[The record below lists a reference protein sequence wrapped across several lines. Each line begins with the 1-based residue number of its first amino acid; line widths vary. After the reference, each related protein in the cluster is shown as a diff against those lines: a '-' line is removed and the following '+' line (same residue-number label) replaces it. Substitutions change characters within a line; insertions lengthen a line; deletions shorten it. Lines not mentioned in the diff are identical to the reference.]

1 MAGLN
6 SILSNTE
13 TSALTL
19 PKWYDTAQQGVVNA
33 SLAQAQAPS
42 AAQNF
47 AANTFAPGATNPFTS
62 GASTLNQI
70 ATGAANPWNV
80 ATDASGVQTVTPNVS
95 TPLGGLFSAQE
106 GLLKRIMPDI
116 TAPAEASGISSGG
129 FGGSQ
134 QRYGVQRAKSAAL
147 ADLFQKQMAEALA
160 SQQTGAV
167 AASGLGTLGGQG
179 VKAALDTA
187 NFPTTQLSN
196 VANVLNAAKPG
207 TITTKSTE
215 LAPLSQ
221 VGSLLSMVGGGGNIM
236 DSIYGTPQIG
246 KPGDANYKAA
256 TQGIA
261 PLKGLMDK
269 LGFGTGSGG
278 GSSMPID
285 PVKGDQVVPGATTP
299 GTGQYLGTD
308 WKVYTDSSYGT
319 GAGGSST
326 TTHPDYGSAVGINAT
341 GVPIFRDS
349 NGDFVY
355 SDGSSAS
362 VYGGLNPDT
371 GASDPSGLNPDIDY
385 GNPWDS
391 TYGE

>member
-106 GLLKRIMPDI
+106 GLLNRIMPDI

-147 ADLFQKQMAEALA
+147 ADLFQKQMAEALQA
-160 SQQTGAV
+160 QQTGAV

-246 KPGDANYKAA
+246 KPGDANFKAA

-261 PLKGLMDK
+261 PLKGLLDK
-269 LGFGTGSGG
+269 LGFGSAPTTPTPPADTTGTNTGTTGGPTGDISGSGVNTLEPAG
-278 GSSMPID
+278 LGEDGSPIFYN
-285 PVKGDQVVPGATTP
+285 PANGA
-299 GTGQYLGTD
+299 Y
-308 WKVYTDSSYGT
+308 VYEDGSSYGSHWDT
-319 GAGGSST
+319 PAGTTST
-326 TTHPDYGSAVGINAT
+326 TDTPVDYT
-341 GVPIFRDS
+341 P
-349 NGDFVY
+349 
-355 SDGSSAS
+355 S
-362 VYGGLNPDT
+362 V
-371 GASDPSGLNPDIDY
+371 
-385 GNPWDS
+385 W
-391 TYGE
+391 E

>member
-106 GLLKRIMPDI
+106 GLLNRIMPDI
-116 TAPAEASGISSGG
+116 TAPAEASGVSSGG

-147 ADLFQKQMAEALA
+147 ADLFQKQMAEALQA
-160 SQQTGAV
+160 QQTGAV

-221 VGSLLSMVGGGGNIM
+221 VGSLLSMVGGGGNIL

-246 KPGDANYKAA
+246 KPGDANFKAA

-261 PLKGLMDK
+261 PLKGLLDK

-278 GSSMPID
+278 GN
-285 PVKGDQVVPGATTP
+285 
-299 GTGQYLGTD
+299 
-308 WKVYTDSSYGT
+308 
-319 GAGGSST
+319 ST
-326 TTHPDYGSAVGINAT
+326 TTYSTPGGGAPSVIYGNSTGMDAT
-341 GVPIFRDS
+341 GAPIYKDA
-349 NGDFVY
+349 NGFPVY
-355 SDGSSAS
+355 ADGSSVA
-362 VYGGLNPDT
+362 DMM
-371 GASDPSGLNPDIDY
+371 GASGTPITQNPTSGGYVYEDESPY
-385 GNPWDS
+385 GSDWNTAAADS
-391 TYGE
+391 DDSWY

>member
-13 TSALTL
+13 NTTLTL

-42 AAQNF
+42 AAQQF
-47 AANTFAPGATNPFTS
+47 ATSTFAPGATNPFTS

-80 ATDASGVQTVTPNVS
+80 ATDASGKQTVTPNVS

-106 GLLKRIMPDI
+106 GLLNRIMPDI
-116 TAPAEASGISSGG
+116 TAPAEASGVSSGG

-147 ADLFQKQMAEALA
+147 ADLFQKQMAEALQA
-160 SQQTGAV
+160 QQTGAV

-187 NFPTTQLSN
+187 NFPTTQLAN

-207 TITTKSTE
+207 TSTARTTE

-221 VGSLLSMVGGGGNIM
+221 VGSLLSMIGGGSNIM
-236 DSIYGTPQIG
+236 DSVYGTPEVG
-246 KPGDANYKAA
+246 VKGTAGHRPA
-256 TQGIA
+256 TQGIPGLQSLLGALGIGRTPTTPADTTGGGTTNTGVVTAGNTVHPEFGAPSGTDASGTPWYTNSSGESVYANGDLYVVPKTGVGVGGA
-261 PLKGLMDK
+261 PLYDSPI
-269 LGFGTGSGG
+269 SGG
-278 GSSMPID
+278 
-285 PVKGDQVVPGATTP
+285 
-299 GTGQYLGTD
+299 Y
-308 WKVYTDSSYGT
+308 VYEDES
-319 GAGGSST
+319 
-326 TTHPDYGSAVGINAT
+326 PYGSDWNTAAA
-341 GVPIFRDS
+341 DS
-349 NGDFVY
+349 D
-355 SDGSSAS
+355 
-362 VYGGLNPDT
+362 
-371 GASDPSGLNPDIDY
+371 
-385 GNPWDS
+385 DS
-391 TYGE
+391 WY

>member
-1 MAGLN
+1 
-6 SILSNTE
+6 
-13 TSALTL
+13 
-19 PKWYDTAQQGVVNA
+19 
-33 SLAQAQAPS
+33 
-42 AAQNF
+42 
-47 AANTFAPGATNPFTS
+47 
-62 GASTLNQI
+62 
-70 ATGAANPWNV
+70 
-80 ATDASGVQTVTPNVS
+80 
-95 TPLGGLFSAQE
+95 
-106 GLLKRIMPDI
+106 MPDI
-116 TAPAEASGISSGG
+116 TAPAEASGVSSGG

-147 ADLFQKQMAEALA
+147 ADLFQKQMAEALQA
-160 SQQTGAV
+160 QQTGAV

-246 KPGDANYKAA
+246 KPGDANFKAA
-256 TQGIA
+256 TQGIG

-278 GSSMPID
+278 GNSMPID
-285 PVKGDQVVPGATTP
+285 PVAGDQVVPGATTP

-308 WKVYTDSSYGT
+308 GKVYTDSSYGT

-371 GASDPSGLNPDIDY
+371 GTSDPSGLNPDIDY

>member
-106 GLLKRIMPDI
+106 GLLNRIMPDI
-116 TAPAEASGISSGG
+116 TAPAEAGGISTGQ
-129 FGGSQ
+129 FGSSQ
-134 QRYGVQRAKSAAL
+134 SRYGVQRAKSAAL

-160 SQQTGAV
+160 AQQTGAV

-236 DSIYGTPQIG
+236 DSIYGTKAVGKEGEIG
-246 KPGDANYKAA
+246 YKPA

-261 PLKGLMDK
+261 PLKALLDK
-269 LGFGTGSGG
+269 LGFGTA
-278 GSSMPID
+278 PTT
-285 PVKGDQVVPGATTP
+285 PTTPTTP
-299 GTGQYLGTD
+299 GNNTGSGDVEVPLHP
-308 WKVYTDSSYGT
+308 SYGPVRGYAEDGTPWYTNSSGESVYANGDPYLVPKT
-319 GAGGSST
+319 GVGVGNVPLFDSPISGGYVYEDES
-326 TTHPDYGSAVGINAT
+326 PYGSDWNTAAA
-341 GVPIFRDS
+341 DS
-349 NGDFVY
+349 D
-355 SDGSSAS
+355 
-362 VYGGLNPDT
+362 
-371 GASDPSGLNPDIDY
+371 
-385 GNPWDS
+385 DS
-391 TYGE
+391 WY